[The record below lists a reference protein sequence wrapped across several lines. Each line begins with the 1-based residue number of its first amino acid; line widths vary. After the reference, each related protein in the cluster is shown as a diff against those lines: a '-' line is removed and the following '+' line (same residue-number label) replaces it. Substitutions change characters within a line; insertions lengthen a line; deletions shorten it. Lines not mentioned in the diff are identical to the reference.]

1 MRVLPGLSFLCLV
14 LPSAVGGEAQAPAPP
29 APGSQSG
36 APTAS
41 PATAAPT
48 AALNVTP
55 ATQTYHNDTLH
66 VTYSYPAVYTDASAV
81 VGAAFQASLGEMP
94 LGGKD
99 ATHCI
104 TLPFSVMSTAGGQLS
119 IVLLVRADAGCL
131 KRTFTA
137 EQLPEFTQ
145 GEVQG
150 LSASGAK
157 PQFGEPVSFTV
168 AGHPAQQLK
177 GSFALP
183 TGESMHAMVTCVL
196 LKPDVACW
204 QFLGSSDE
212 SLRTMS
218 GFPVVFD
225 GGTAAS
231 FLAPPAHAGKP

>member
-1 MRVLPGLSFLCLV
+1 MRVSPGLVTLCFALLSASGAKTQTPQAAAPGTTAK
-14 LPSAVGGEAQAPAPP
+14 LPDAPA
-29 APGSQSG
+29 SSS
-36 APTAS
+36 S
-41 PATAAPT
+41 PM
-48 AALNVTP
+48 
-55 ATQTYHNDTLH
+55 QTYRSDVLH
-66 VTYSYPAVYTDASAV
+66 LSYSYPAGYTDASAV

-204 QFLGSSDE
+204 QFLGNNDE

-218 GFPVVFD
+218 TFPVHFD
-225 GGTAAS
+225 GGSSAS
-231 FLAPPAHAGKP
+231 FTAPAVSAQP